1 MADTPPTAAGPPQ
14 SGPSEPGPTAIRSTP
29 SETSS
34 GRSTGRTRISGAW
47 VAVVIA
53 AVVLVLLLV
62 FILQNTRS
70 VKVSYFT
77 VNGTMPLGV
86 ALLLAAVGGVLLA
99 GVVASL
105 RIWQLRHNPAA
116 QLVDLSLRYLDSERT
131 DGALR
136 AYGRSLTHGHL
147 LPFPSAGRPGDRRVS
162 RRRREAPLD
171 EVRAEDWMKRL
182 VTIMTSSFED
192 GRVQRVLGSRLS
204 HRPIT

>member
-1 MADTPPTAAGPPQ
+1 MTDTPPTAAGPPQ
-14 SGPSEPGPTAIRSTP
+14 PRPSEVGSTPIGSTP
-29 SETSS
+29 SETAS

-86 ALLLAAVGGVLLA
+86 ALLLAAVGGVLVA

-105 RIWQLRHNPAA
+105 RIWQLRH
-116 QLVDLSLRYLDSERT
+116 
-131 DGALR
+131 
-136 AYGRSLTHGHL
+136 
-147 LPFPSAGRPGDRRVS
+147 
-162 RRRREAPLD
+162 
-171 EVRAEDWMKRL
+171 RL
-182 VTIMTSSFED
+182 NKS
-192 GRVQRVLGSRLS
+192 G
-204 HRPIT
+204 